1 MELYSV
7 VFYHPEKGFLWGI
20 NKEGKY
26 DCMTGVWS
34 DEHDPIVLINTLLN
48 AEMMLYECFYF
59 QKRFDYEGVSYDL
72 EMMRR
77 KYVDLEEEMYQQE
90 IYMDSVMGYHVWE
103 WFMSCYSNHYMDVGD
118 QRYILLDISL
128 LKDERDQEM
137 LINLDKY
144 VQHLGRKMDLK
155 KEMVSWEWKKLSE
168 IRPWKSSDVVCEI
181 RNELNYG
188 LC

>member
-1 MELYSV
+1 MELFSV
-7 VFYHPEKGFLWGI
+7 VFYHPEKGFLWGV
-20 NKEGKY
+20 NQEGKY

-34 DEHDPIVLINTLLN
+34 DEYDPIVLINTLLN
-48 AEMMLYECFYF
+48 AEMMLYECFYL

-90 IYMDSVMGYHVWE
+90 IYMDGVMGYHIWE
-103 WFMSCYSNHYMDVGD
+103 WFHTSHHTLDVGNH
-118 QRYILLDISL
+118 RYLFLDISL
-128 LKDERDQEM
+128 LKDKRDEEM
-137 LINLDKY
+137 LMNLGDYCEYMNK
-144 VQHLGRKMDLK
+144 KMNLK
-155 KEMVSWEWKKLSE
+155 KEMKSWEWKKLSE

-181 RNELNYG
+181 RSELNYG